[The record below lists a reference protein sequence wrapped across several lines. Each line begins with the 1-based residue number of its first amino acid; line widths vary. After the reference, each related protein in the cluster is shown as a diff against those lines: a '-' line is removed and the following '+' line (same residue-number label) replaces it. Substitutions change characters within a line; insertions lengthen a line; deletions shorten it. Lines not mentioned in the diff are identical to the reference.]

1 MASLRLA
8 IILAMAVALGP
19 FAFDTYL
26 PSFPS
31 IAQSLHTEID
41 SVGFSVSVYIFG
53 LAFGQLIGGPL
64 SDRLGRAKIML
75 VGVALYAAASIMVAY
90 SNSLT
95 EMIVWRIIQSFGGGW
110 CAVSVP
116 AIVRDRME
124 GQEAAKMFSLIA
136 LMMIIAPAIAPMV
149 GSIILTVASWRGI
162 FIFIAAYAGLV
173 FVLLRLYL
181 FTRAALPEKPATK
194 KITFFS
200 GYLAVMKN
208 NVAIYLILLQAFAF
222 SIMMI
227 FLTNA
232 SFIYQEWFGVSKF
245 IFAVFFACN
254 IAAMGLLAVINRI
267 LLRRLSASLLLSLAV
282 VLQTA
287 AVLVL
292 LAIVYFHD
300 YKLGLFV
307 PALMVTVGSMGVI
320 SPNNQACYLQF
331 FKQNSATAAALMGA
345 LQLTIAGGMSALS
358 ALIGN
363 HTLRPI
369 VLLMALCAALSLLMM
384 LRAMVILRKNKAA
397 ESMGIT

>member
-31 IAQSLHTEID
+31 IAEGLHTDID
-41 SVGFSVSVYIFG
+41 NVGYSVSVYIFG

-64 SDRLGRAKIML
+64 SDRYGRAKIML
-75 VGVALYAAASIMVAY
+75 TGLVLFSVASIMIAC
-90 SNSLT
+90 SHSLSAL
-95 EMIVWRIIQSFGGGW
+95 IVWRIIQSFGGGW

-116 AIVRDRME
+116 AIVRDRVE
-124 GQEAAKMFSLIA
+124 GQEAARLFSLIA
-136 LMMIIAPAIAPMV
+136 QMMIVAPAIAPMV
-149 GSIILTVASWRGI
+149 GSIILTVANWRGI
-162 FIFIAAYAGLV
+162 FVFIAAYAVLV
-173 FVLLRLYL
+173 IVLLRLYL
-181 FTRAALPEKPATK
+181 FSEPAPIKPVMG

-200 GYLAVMKN
+200 SYVAVIKN
-208 NVAIYLILLQAFAF
+208 PVAIYLILLQAFAF

-245 IFAVFFACN
+245 VFAVFFFCN
-254 IAAMGLLAVINRI
+254 IAMMGFLAFINRL
-267 LLRRLSASLLLSLAV
+267 LLRRFAASLLLSLAV
-282 VLQTA
+282 VLQTL

-292 LAIVYFHD
+292 VGIVYFHD
-300 YKLGLFV
+300 YKLILFV

-331 FKQNSATAAALMGA
+331 FKHNSATAAALMGA
-345 LQLTIAGGMSALS
+345 LQLTVAGCMSALS
-358 ALIGN
+358 AWMGN

-369 VLLMALCAALSLLMM
+369 VLLMALCATLSLLMM
-384 LRAMVILRKNKAA
+384 LRSIIVLRKNKLI
-397 ESMGIT
+397 ETGL